1 MSDKTVQKIL
11 QKSMEQDIAKKQ
23 KDKLKILQSKADN
36 ISPSGMNLP
45 ELDKKEIES
54 LKHQWNELMI
64 ETLKLKIEYELSLK
78 EIYRMKEITLAI
90 NNGNTWKYK
99 LARWLVR

>member
-36 ISPSGMNLP
+36 ISPSGMNLS

-64 ETLKLKIEYELSLK
+64 ETLKLKTEYELSLK
-78 EIYRMKEITLAI
+78 EMHRMKEITLAI

-99 LARWLVR
+99 LARWIIK